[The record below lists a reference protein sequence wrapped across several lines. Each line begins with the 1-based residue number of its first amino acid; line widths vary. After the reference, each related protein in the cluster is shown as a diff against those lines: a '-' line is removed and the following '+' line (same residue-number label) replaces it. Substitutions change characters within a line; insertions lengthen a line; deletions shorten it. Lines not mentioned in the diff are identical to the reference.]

1 MQYKLETTI
10 NKPINEVVKLF
21 DSVDNLY
28 KWMEGLEKFEHISGK
43 PGEVGAKSRLT
54 FQMGKRKMVMIETIQ
69 KKDLPREFTGSYEAK
84 GVYNIVRNKFEKISE
99 NQTKYIN
106 ENEFMFDSFFMK
118 LFGIIAPGLFKKQ
131 SMKYLNDF
139 KKFAEEA

>member
-1 MQYKLETTI
+1 MQYTLEIII

-28 KWMEGLEKFEHISGK
+28 KWMEGLEKFEHISGI

-69 KKDLPREFTGSYEAK
+69 KKDLPHEFTGSYEAK
-84 GVYNIVRNKFEKISE
+84 DVYNIVRNKFEKISDK
-99 NQTKYIN
+99 QTKYIC
-106 ENEFMFDSFFMK
+106 ENEFIFESFFMK
-118 LFGIIAPGLFKKQ
+118 LFGMIAPGLFKKQ
-131 SMKYLNDF
+131 SMKYLVDF
-139 KKFAEEA
+139 KKFVESV